1 MESKVI
7 PMRRPFICTAGL
19 AIAVVLQ
26 MARPAEA
33 LPLVGGE
40 LRVRRTAAAS
50 DCPDELALG
59 ASTMALGTQAT
70 KASSPPVDVDV
81 VLDRDETGYIA
92 RIHATGGKS
101 GEREIRSASDDCG
114 ALADATSI
122 ALAIL
127 FDLLPEEP
135 SVAESPT
142 SFPTRQP
149 SGLASEPAADLGGSA
164 LQPPQRARP
173 PIVWLG
179 AHGGLASGLLGH
191 TVTEHLGAGLRV
203 RLTRRLELGLG
214 ALWAPGRELAH
225 GPGTVSV
232 FLAAGRGDVT
242 LSLAD
247 SDRIR
252 LGVRVAISSGAI
264 VGSGAGYD
272 HDYSTAAL
280 WLAPGVGAAGRWRL
294 SRLWALTLATT
305 LLAPYRTQTFS
316 VAEVPGTAFRGA
328 PAAILVELGPEL
340 ALF

>member
-1 MESKVI
+1 MESRVV
-7 PMRRPFICTAGL
+7 PMRRPFVCSAGL

-26 MARPAEA
+26 VARPAQA

-40 LRVRRTAAAS
+40 LRVRRTEAAS
-50 DCPDELALG
+50 DCPDEQALG
-59 ASTMALGTQAT
+59 AATMALGAQAT
-70 KASSPPVDVDV
+70 KASSHPLDVDV

-92 RIHATGGKS
+92 RIHATGGRS
-101 GEREIRSASDDCG
+101 GEREIRSASDGCG

-135 SVAESPT
+135 SVTASPT
-142 SFPTRQP
+142 SYPIRQP
-149 SGLASEPAADLGGSA
+149 SGRGTEPAADLGGSA

-173 PIVWLG
+173 PVVWLG
-179 AHGGLASGLLGH
+179 AHGGVARGLLGP
-191 TVTEHLGAGLRV
+191 TVTEHLGAALRV

-214 ALWAPGRELAH
+214 ALGARGRELPH

-232 FLAAGRGDVT
+232 FLVAGRSDVT
-242 LSLAD
+242 LTLAD
-247 SDRIR
+247 SDRIQV
-252 LGVRVAISSGAI
+252 GVQVGISSGAI

-272 HDYSTAAL
+272 HNYSTAAL
-280 WLAPGVGAAGRWRL
+280 WLAPGVGAAGRWHL
-294 SRLWALTLATT
+294 SRLWALTLSTT
-305 LLAPYRTQTFS
+305 LLAPHRTQTFS

-328 PAAILVELGPEL
+328 PAAVLVELGAEL